1 MYENFQ
7 TKNVSLKSIRKKIP
21 EFQNKELINILES
34 FDNEE
39 KFYKYVNNFIDTLN
53 FDIHH
58 DSSQDSQKE
67 INKNEYILLKKTQ
80 TKRIELIKKSR

>member
-1 MYENFQ
+1 MFDMCMKIFQ
-7 TKNVSLKSIRKKIP
+7 TKNVSLKSIRKKFS
-21 EFQNKELINILES
+21 EFQNNKLINILEN
-34 FDNEE
+34 FDKEE

-67 INKNEYILLKKTQ
+67 INKNDITEKKGNKQ
-80 TKRIELIKKSR
+80 TKEN